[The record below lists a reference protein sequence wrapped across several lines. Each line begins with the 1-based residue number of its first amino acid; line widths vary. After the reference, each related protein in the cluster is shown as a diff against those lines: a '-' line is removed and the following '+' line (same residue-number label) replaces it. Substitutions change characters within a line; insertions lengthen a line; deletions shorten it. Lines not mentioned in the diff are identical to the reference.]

1 VLKEKG
7 NKLFVAKKYT
17 EAIAA
22 YTEAIRFKADPIYYS
37 NRAACYSFLGHYS
50 SVIADTNEALALD
63 PMYIKAINRRAI
75 AYEKEQRWDKA
86 LYGKS
91 DRKGGNR
98 GTTDNFFLVWCR
110 LYRCLYSG

>member
-1 VLKEKG
+1 V
-7 NKLFVAKKYT
+7 
-17 EAIAA
+17 A

-37 NRAACYSFLGHYS
+37 NRAACYSFLGNYS

-75 AYEKEQRWDKA
+75 AYEKEQRWDEA

-91 DRKGGNR
+91 DTKGGKPR
-98 GTTDNFFLVWCR
+98 
-110 LYRCLYSG
+110 YH